1 MILCLV
7 PKNTF
12 FGVQPKSSTIIL
24 RQSHTPHKSSL
35 GRMEMAELDRKCTRP
50 SSDVNDHQNNLW
62 TPLEKSC
69 RGSTQ
74 RKVICLS
81 KPFRL
86 VLLRNLNRFLLE
98 SEQSVSMFK
107 PHYAN
112 YYTAP
117 CWDVRDPRNNFKGCQ
132 VGRVLWR
139 RAQQHSAKFHVLTFL
154 PFKLWNISK
163 NLPYYL

>member
-98 SEQSVSMFK
+98 SRVF
-107 PHYAN
+107 
-112 YYTAP
+112 P
-117 CWDVRDPRNNFKGCQ
+117 CASLIMQTTIPPL
-132 VGRVLWR
+132 VGMSETLGIISRVARW
-139 RAQQHSAKFHVLTFL
+139 AKFCDAAFSFSRFGL
-154 PFKLWNISK
+154 PVSGSG
-163 NLPYYL
+163 